1 MIHEQAIQGTRML
14 DLLEEVWWRYRSCP
28 RTIESAAFDFLN
40 RRNTQRVREVWA
52 DPESWYDFTVT
63 DFKRRIATTYGL
75 ARCYNIETTGEWSP
89 GWNRVLLA
97 AAGPQPEQAAEC
109 ILRRVCELAKIG
121 R

>member
-1 MIHEQAIQGTRML
+1 ML
-14 DLLEEVWWRYRSCP
+14 GLLEKMWWRYRSCP

-40 RRNTQRVREVWA
+40 RRNPQRVREVLA
-52 DPESWYDFTVT
+52 DPGAWYDFYVT

-75 ARCYNIETTGEWSP
+75 ARTYNVETTGEWSP
-89 GWNRVLLA
+89 GWNRILLA

-109 ILRRVCELAKIG
+109 ILRRVCELAKTG